1 MTTKINFNEFV
12 KNNSEN
18 LSNELYKI
26 IIDEMELQNKDKER
40 DIWMDRL
47 EALAAMLSA
56 IVHFNKNVLN
66 LNLSYGDLADMIN
79 LAYIYDF
86 YQKYKD
92 SDLIL
97 QEDKEKIYGFL
108 AALPGW
114 DFNKTIDEQPVDA
127 FEIFGYEYM
136 LLTTILNTIV
146 K

>member
-56 IVHFNKNVLN
+56 IVHLNKNVLN
-66 LNLSYGDLADMIN
+66 LNLSYGDLAGMIN
-79 LAYIYDF
+79 LAYI

-92 SDLIL
+92 SDLISPK
-97 QEDKEKIYGFL
+97 DKEKIYGFL

-136 LLTTILNTIV
+136 HLTKILHTIF